1 MTKYPV
7 FERWIVRLPPEERQ
21 PFLLGFSA
29 QLHGR
34 IQEINSLLDRDVD
47 PPQEEVI
54 DVADIPLPPG
64 QPGNPIEIRA
74 AISADG
80 EPLADIED
88 LLKNSDEE
96 DDVEVSS
103 VMAPPFSFSELDTE
117 GDSVLEDLD
126 LSSAAVPME
135 VAEDALEDA
144 MDNANNLSIDDTE
157 DAPHHAEEN
166 VAGESMD
173 NSTDA
178 LGEAAE
184 NTLEEAIGNALEE
197 AIENVLEEA
206 IEDALDEAENNAAKD
221 SNELDE
227 DPIAIG
233 VVQEVSENVEA
244 LDEDPANE
252 MVQEISENVEAVDE
266 DPANEMVQGISEN
279 IESVEEVSAVDEAA
293 QEIPDDPEALE
304 EGPEE
309 DPFLPEV
316 GLEGESFA
324 PLATSAMKSA
334 SAEAPIPSGASPP
347 YQEKPKLTI
356 WTAIFYPAPKIFVNL
371 RFRGDAGYHLRHT
384 PVEDRSEEYVKW
396 RWPLPARIPTGIFYL
411 ILYIKF

>member
-126 LSSAAVPME
+126 LSSATVPME
-135 VAEDALEDA
+135 VTEDALEDA

-206 IEDALDEAENNAAKD
+206 IENALEEAEDNAAKD
-221 SNELDE
+221 SNELNE
-227 DPIAIG
+227 DPIAI
-233 VVQEVSENVEA
+233 EV
-244 LDEDPANE
+244 
-252 MVQEISENVEAVDE
+252 VQEISENIEA
-266 DPANEMVQGISEN
+266 
-279 IESVEEVSAVDEAA
+279 VEEVSAVDEAA

-334 SAEAPIPSGASPP
+334 SAEAPIPSGAFPS
-347 YQEKPKLTI
+347 YQEKTKLTI

-384 PVEDRSEEYVKW
+384 PVEDRSEEYLKW
-396 RWPLPARIPTGIFYL
+396 RWPLPARIPTGISYL
-411 ILYIKF
+411 ILYIKL

>member
-29 QLHGR
+29 QLQGR

-64 QPGNPIEIRA
+64 QPGNPIEIIA

-96 DDVEVSS
+96 DNVEVSS
-103 VMAPPFSFSELDTE
+103 VSAPPFSFSELDTE

-144 MDNANNLSIDDTE
+144 MDNANNLSNDDTE

-166 VAGESMD
+166 VAEESMD

-221 SNELDE
+221 SNELNE

-252 MVQEISENVEAVDE
+252 MVQEISENIEAVD
-266 DPANEMVQGISEN
+266 
-279 IESVEEVSAVDEAA
+279 EVSAVDEAA

-334 SAEAPIPSGASPP
+334 SAEAPIPSGASPS
-347 YQEKPKLTI
+347 YQEKTKLTI

-384 PVEDRSEEYVKW
+384 PVEDRSEEYLKW
-396 RWPLPARIPTGIFYL
+396 RWPLPARIPTGISYL
-411 ILYIKF
+411 ILYIKL

>member
-1 MTKYPV
+1 MSKYPV
-7 FERWIVRLPPEERQ
+7 FERWIVRLPPEERE

-29 QLHGR
+29 QLQGR
-34 IQEINSLLDRDVD
+34 IQEINSLRNIDPMLGP

-144 MDNANNLSIDDTE
+144 MDNANNLSNDDTE

-166 VAGESMD
+166 VAEESMD

-206 IEDALDEAENNAAKD
+206 IENALEEAEDNAAKD
-221 SNELDE
+221 SNELNE
-227 DPIAIG
+227 DPIAI
-233 VVQEVSENVEA
+233 EV
-244 LDEDPANE
+244 
-252 MVQEISENVEAVDE
+252 VQEISENIEA
-266 DPANEMVQGISEN
+266 
-279 IESVEEVSAVDEAA
+279 VEEVSAVDEAA

-384 PVEDRSEEYVKW
+384 PVEDRSEEYLKW

-411 ILYIKF
+411 ILYIKIQFLIF